1 MRAWFLR
8 RVLMLIPVVLGVV
21 TLVFAFVRMV
31 PGDPA
36 AIMLGEQ
43 ARAADVA
50 AMRKDLG
57 LVGPTY
63 QQYLRYLNGLIHG
76 DLGSSFSM
84 RAPVTKVI
92 IERYPA
98 TMKLAV
104 AAMLVA
110 LLVSFPLGIIAS
122 LRPGSAV
129 DVAAGAFS
137 LLGVSMPN
145 FWLGPLLILLFSI
158 HLGLTPVSGGG
169 DLSHMI
175 LPAITLGAAMAGILA
190 RLVRS
195 GLLEVRGAPYI
206 RAARAKGVGGARI
219 IWAHALRNA
228 LLPVITVV
236 GLQFGT
242 LLGGAVIT
250 ETVFSW
256 PGVGSLL
263 IEAIRSRDYPLVQ
276 GCVLTISVTYVAVNL
291 LTDIAYGLIDPRIRL
306 GAPR

>member
-1 MRAWFLR
+1 
-8 RVLMLIPVVLGVV
+8 V

-31 PGDPA
+31 PGDPVT
-36 AIMLGEQ
+36 IMLGEQ
-43 ARAADVA
+43 ARAADIE
-50 AMRKDLG
+50 AMRKDMG
-57 LVGPTY
+57 LVGPLHV
-63 QQYLRYLNGLIHG
+63 QYARYIRGMLRG
-76 DLGSSFSM
+76 DLGKSFSM
-84 RAPVTKVI
+84 RKPIVKVI

-98 TMKLAV
+98 TLKLAL

-110 LLVSFPLGIIAS
+110 LLVSFPLGIISAT
-122 LRPGSAV
+122 RPGSAV
-129 DVAAGAFS
+129 DISAGAFS

-190 RLVRS
+190 RLIRS

-206 RAARAKGVGGARI
+206 RTAKAKGATGARI
-219 IWAHALRNA
+219 IWVHALRNA

-236 GLQFGT
+236 GLQFGA
-242 LLGGAVIT
+242 LLAGAVIT

-291 LTDIAYGLIDPRIRL
+291 ITDLAYAIVDPRIRL
-306 GAPR
+306 GEER

>member
-1 MRAWFLR
+1 MRSWLLR
-8 RVLMLIPVVLGVV
+8 RILMLIPVVLGVV

-43 ARAADVA
+43 ARAADIE

-57 LVGPTY
+57 LVGPLH
-63 QQYLRYLNGLIHG
+63 QQYLRYLNGLVHG
-76 DLGSSFSM
+76 DLGASFSM
-84 RAPVTKVI
+84 RAPVTRVI
-92 IERYPA
+92 IQRYPA

-110 LLVSFPLGIIAS
+110 LLVSFPLGIISS

-129 DVAAGAFS
+129 DVTAGAFS

-169 DLSHMI
+169 DFSHMI

-190 RLVRS
+190 RMVRS

-219 IWAHALRNA
+219 IWAHALRNS
-228 LLPVITVV
+228 LLPVITVI